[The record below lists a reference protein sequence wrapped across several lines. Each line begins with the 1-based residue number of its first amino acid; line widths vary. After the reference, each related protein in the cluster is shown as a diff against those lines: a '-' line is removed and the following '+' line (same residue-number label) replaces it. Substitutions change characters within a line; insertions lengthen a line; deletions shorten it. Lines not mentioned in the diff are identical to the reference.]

1 MTASEGSGGDDALER
16 GRDFIRRNARVLE
29 QRLFSALFESASPQ
43 GIVEALRG
51 YRNDDGGFGHGLEPD
66 KRCPDSQ
73 PLDVLFALET
83 MDAAGAFDGELAQG
97 SCRFLVT
104 VADERG
110 AVPSVLPSVAA
121 YPHANHW
128 AGGEFPPEL
137 NPTAGIAG
145 LLHKHGVE
153 HEWREQATRF
163 SLEELGREPPTDAH
177 AIRQVL
183 VFLEHVPDR
192 ARAEALAGEVGNWLR
207 AARWFKPDPAD
218 ESYGLGPLEFAPEP
232 DSRWRSL
239 FSDDEIEHSL
249 AHLKGEQQADG
260 GWPITWE
267 PPGEAS
273 ALEWRA
279 IWTLSAL
286 RVVAA
291 YGWC

>member
-1 MTASEGSGGDDALER
+1 MLSASEGSGAGALER

-29 QRLFSALFESASPQ
+29 QRLFSALFESVSPK
-43 GIVEALRG
+43 GVVEALRG

-83 MDAAGAFDGELAQG
+83 MDAAGAFDADLAEG
-97 SCRFLVT
+97 ACGFLAA

-110 AVPSVLPSVAA
+110 AVPVVLPSVTA

-153 HEWREQATRF
+153 HAWREQATRF
-163 SLEELGREPPTDAH
+163 CLDELEREPPTDAH

-183 VFLEHVPDR
+183 VFLDHAPDR
-192 ARAEALAGEVGNWLR
+192 ERADALAGQVGGWLR
-207 AARWFKPDPAD
+207 AARWFKSDPVD
-218 ESYGLGPLEFAPEP
+218 ESYGLGPLEFAPQP

-239 FSDDEIEHSL
+239 FSDDEIEGNL
-249 AHLKGEQQADG
+249 AHLTREQQADG
-260 GWPITWE
+260 SWPITWD
-267 PPGEAS
+267 PPSEAS
-273 ALEWRA
+273 ALEWRG

-286 RVVAA
+286 RVLAA
-291 YGWC
+291 YDRC